1 MKKVIKASSNSRD
14 GKQQAEQ
21 VLGFLKKA
29 FNILETMPDEA
40 CAKYIPSDVYED
52 LEIMIREIDAELNR

>member
-40 CAKYIPSDVYED
+40 YAKYIPSDVYED